1 VADQHGDRHRDSLGH
16 REAGGLDPDVVS
28 ERRPGRDKRKDD
40 KLAGTHATI
49 SRIKPTPGLG
59 LYACAALST
68 LCLVASPASAHMGT
82 GLAGGFQSGFLH
94 PLSGFDH
101 LLAMVSVGLWG
112 AFLGRPLIIALPV
125 IFPAVMAIGGALG
138 IAGVQL
144 PPVEIGIAL
153 SVLVLGIMI
162 AGAVRAPVWLACTI
176 VAIFAIFH
184 GYAHGKE
191 LPSAADPVGYSVGFM
206 LCTGLLHVCG
216 IGIGLLNDRPGGV
229 IVTRAMGGLI
239 AVAGLWFMAKAF
251 GIL

>member
-1 VADQHGDRHRDSLGH
+1 MGH
-16 REAGGLDPDVVS
+16 
-28 ERRPGRDKRKDD
+28 
-40 KLAGTHATI
+40 T
-49 SRIKPTPGLG
+49 
-59 LYACAALST
+59 LYARAAFST
-68 LCLVASPASAHMGT
+68 LLLVAASPAAAHMGT

-112 AFLGRPLIIALPV
+112 AFLGRPLIVALPV
-125 IFPAVMAIGGALG
+125 IFPAVMAVGGALG
-138 IAGVQL
+138 IAGVPL

-153 SVLVLGIMI
+153 SVLVLGIVI
-162 AGAVRAPVWLACTI
+162 AGAIRAPVWLACTI

-216 IGIGLLNDRPGGV
+216 IGIGLLNERPGGFV
-229 IVTRAMGGLI
+229 VTRAMGGLI
-239 AVAGLWFMAKAF
+239 ALAGIWFMAKAL
-251 GIL
+251 GVL